1 MANNRKTWESAI
13 YTNAVDLAKKI
24 DKLNELHV
32 NYTIKIVDGIGVGEK
47 VVRLDW
53 DQEYINQRR
62 VMTMLKINE
71 AQKKLEQL
79 EGI

>member
-1 MANNRKTWESAI
+1 MANNRKIWESAI

-24 DKLNELHV
+24 EKLNELHV
-32 NYTIKIVDGIGVGEK
+32 DYTIKIVDGIGVGEK

-53 DQEYINQRR
+53 DQEYINKRR
-62 VMTMLKINE
+62 VWTMLKINE

-79 EGI
+79 EGV

>member
-1 MANNRKTWESAI
+1 MANNRRIWESAI

-32 NYTIKIVDGIGVGEK
+32 NYTIKIVDGIGIGEK

-53 DQEYINQRR
+53 DQEYINKRR
-62 VMTMLKINE
+62 VWTMLKINE

>member
-1 MANNRKTWESAI
+1 MANNRKIWESAI

-32 NYTIKIVDGIGVGEK
+32 NYTIKIVDGIGIGEK

-53 DQEYINQRR
+53 DQEYIDKRR
-62 VMTMLKINE
+62 MWTMLKINE